1 MQSPSL
7 FDEWEASGEPAGPYV
22 AKLSGDELRDFGI
35 AAAERQRTLMVQAVD
50 KAIEIRAYTGDGFTA
65 ETVRDLLGSHVRD
78 LDDVSKVIGGRI
90 RAAATRGDI
99 YTLGETII
107 AVRPSA
113 HSRRML
119 VWYGK
124 GAA

>member
-1 MQSPSL
+1 MEQPDL
-7 FDEWEASGEPAGPYV
+7 F
-22 AKLSGDELRDFGI
+22 SGDKLRDFGI
-35 AAAERQRTLMVQAVD
+35 EAAERDRTLVIQAVD
-50 KAIEIRAYTGDGFTA
+50 KALEIVAHAGDGFTA
-65 ETVRDLLGSHVRD
+65 EDVRAYLGRYVRDLE
-78 LDDVSKVIGGRI
+78 DVSKVIGGRI
-90 RAAATRGDI
+90 RAAAVRGDI

-107 AVRPSA
+107 ALRASA